1 MTSCTQVGTRGLPR
15 LEPSSAPSSENAP
28 DSVGAVLAP
37 PCGMHVRS
45 AVALALLLTACGSG
59 GGDDSA
65 SGTAGQSS
73 TTDAGSTTADPSASG
88 GTSSASA
95 GATATVGGDTQVGDS
110 SSGDTTD
117 GDTDSNSTTSGT
129 TNDTDDTNGTD
140 GSTGD
145 TEADTESSSS
155 TGDTTGSA
163 SPDVLDITFI
173 SHNDCTF
180 TVTPPSIT
188 VPEGTSFTVNW
199 VSSPLSEVDTDIAK
213 IDPFNHVPIVI
224 GHLPGTSYHDDIREW
239 CGFENTGTFD
249 FRLTSCFEP
258 TYIPVDCGG

>member
-1 MTSCTQVGTRGLPR
+1 
-15 LEPSSAPSSENAP
+15 
-28 DSVGAVLAP
+28 
-37 PCGMHVRS
+37 MHVRS

-95 GATATVGGDTQVGDS
+95 GATATVGGEVGDS